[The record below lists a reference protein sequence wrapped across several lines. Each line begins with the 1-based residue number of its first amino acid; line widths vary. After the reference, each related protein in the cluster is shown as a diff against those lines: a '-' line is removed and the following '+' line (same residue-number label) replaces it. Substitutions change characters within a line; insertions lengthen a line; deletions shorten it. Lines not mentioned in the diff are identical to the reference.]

1 MFEIVKKAN
10 DTLILGW
17 GNPGR
22 LDDGLGPAFADAI
35 REMDLPGVQVE
46 TDYQLQVE
54 DAAEVARHRRVV
66 FVDADRSG
74 AEPFRF
80 ERLWPSRSALSFST
94 HSVAPDA
101 ILGLTQSLFE
111 AEPEAWL
118 LGIRGYEFDDFGET
132 LSDRARRNLLD
143 AVHFV
148 RQAVEDDGFRPIRSS
163 ETSTRTY
170 PQDIGAS

>member
-1 MFEIVKKAN
+1 MKPAS

-22 LDDGLGPAFADAI
+22 LDDGLGPACAMAI
-35 REMDLPGVQVE
+35 QEMALPGVRVE

-74 AEPFRF
+74 AEPFRL
-80 ERLWPSRSALSFST
+80 ERLRPSLHPLSFST

-101 ILGLTQSLFE
+101 VLGLTQNLFK

-118 LGIRGYEFDDFGET
+118 LGIRGYEFDDFGEG
-132 LSDRARRNLLD
+132 LSDRAKQNLSAAIAFL
-143 AVHFV
+143 
-148 RQAVEDDGFRPIRSS
+148 REAVEEHGFREISAS
-163 ETSTRTY
+163 EASHSTRSR
-170 PQDIGAS
+170 DEGES